1 MDTFPIE
8 LPARRRRR
16 RHSPEFRAAVIEAC
30 RQPGVSIA
38 AVALANGLNANLLR
52 KWVNDAER
60 MHRHEPAGSMEL
72 SRCAPATPR
81 RCGSPQQLAQ
91 PHRALGRRGR
101 RPRHTHARRPTLQVD
116 ADVQRRRRHR
126 RRDDRQ
132 RDELIPGAFA
142 PAAFAP
148 FGNPKPPVHQVGV
161 QPMLERHPCHRRSR
175 GRAFGHNHPILECL
189 SVSRHVLPSSS
200 PPD

>member
-60 MHRHEPAGSMEL
+60 THRHEPEGSMEL
-72 SRCAPATPR
+72 SRCAPVEPTTGFVPLQLPAPSATPEIR
-81 RCGSPQQLAQ
+81 IEVK
-91 PHRALGRRGR
+91 RAG
-101 RPRHTHARRPTLQVD
+101 TS
-116 ADVQRRRRHR
+116 
-126 RRDDRQ
+126 
-132 RDELIPGAFA
+132 I
-142 PAAFAP
+142 
-148 FGNPKPPVHQVGV
+148 
-161 QPMLERHPCHRRSR
+161 
-175 GRAFGHNHPILECL
+175 
-189 SVSRHVLPSSS
+189 SVSWPSGAAAECAMWLRELLR
-200 PPD
+200 